1 MQESKATIPCYN
13 NMDPCSA
20 QCFGI
25 SRDQQQMWINAMF
38 TLSVYVCLVC
48 ARALCVF
55 DRVLPVFVKVWVLS
69 LSQRP
74 LPPSGRCYA
83 VLQFSEVHKCLR
95 VRREGCRVIGGD
107 EGKYGGGGSP
117 APVCCLWHSEQ
128 NRKLFLSYCPSPFPE
143 GCCCWDPARL
153 QAWDKMADTKW
164 QPQQGER
171 GGVCFIL
178 VGRDYFF
185 GCPSSSHCLT
195 SGRVTPTQC
204 SEAELSRYLM

>member
-1 MQESKATIPCYN
+1 MHC
-13 NMDPCSA
+13 
-20 QCFGI
+20 
-25 SRDQQQMWINAMF
+25 
-38 TLSVYVCLVC
+38 VCLTVC
-48 ARALCVF
+48 YQYLLKSECWVYHNDHYHPQEDAMQSYSSVKFISAWGWGE
-55 DRVLPVFVKVWVLS
+55 RVVGWL
-69 LSQRP
+69 
-74 LPPSGRCYA
+74 
-83 VLQFSEVHKCLR
+83 
-95 VRREGCRVIGGD
+95 GGTR
-107 EGKYGGGGSP
+107 GSTGGGGSP